1 MLFHVSTDGL
11 ELMYRALTFFLSLS
25 LSHAHAHTYF
35 YFLGIFSLLE
45 TASKLDIWLNYVAMQ
60 ILLFALKEKES
71 IYLIDVALLLLL
83 AYIN

>member
-1 MLFHVSTDGL
+1 MLFYVYTDGL
-11 ELMYRALTFFLSLS
+11 ELMYRALTFFLS